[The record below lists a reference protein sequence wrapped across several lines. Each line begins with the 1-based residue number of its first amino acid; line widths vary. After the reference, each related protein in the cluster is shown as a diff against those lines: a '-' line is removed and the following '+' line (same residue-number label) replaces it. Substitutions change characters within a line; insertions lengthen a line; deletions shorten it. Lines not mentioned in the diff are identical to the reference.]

1 MTGTHFL
8 HRIFSPC
15 KRTRRPA
22 REITHENYLNYGSL
36 STGPYFYGLWVEWI
50 SQLYPPAATGESAGN
65 AVLCCR
71 QRIALCRVL
80 LRWAGA
86 WRAAAALRLFRAPC
100 ADTACCGALQHPCV
114 SPDACA
120 GEHSSGAGGLCTVGA
135 GLPSVPRK
143 LQQHLQREACDA
155 AMNCVAVIAA
165 IRTASSR
172 IANLQQCSAPAER
185 LEILYEVRH
194 YRF

>member
-15 KRTRRPA
+15 KRTRRPS
-22 REITHENYLNYGSL
+22 REITHENYFNYCSL
-36 STGPYFYGLWVEWI
+36 STGPYVYGLWVEWI

-86 WRAAAALRLFRAPC
+86 WRAAAALRLFRATC
-100 ADTACCGALQHPCV
+100 ADTACRGAIQHPCV
-114 SPDACA
+114 SPDDGT
-120 GEHSSGAGGLCTVGA
+120 GEHRARAGRLRVVDSGLRA
-135 GLPSVPRK
+135 VPRK
-143 LQQHLQREACDA
+143 FQGHLQREACDA
-155 AMNCVAVIAA
+155 DINCFAG
-165 IRTASSR
+165 
-172 IANLQQCSAPAER
+172 
-185 LEILYEVRH
+185 
-194 YRF
+194 